1 MQVETTCVNIF
12 KWSHHTCPTAT
23 KPDNLFS
30 VHTSQR
36 KKFQLDEGWRS
47 GPGLGVSSGPAAW
60 VVVKF
65 RASGCCSHWEKT
77 RVGLDVRGRLSQ
89 LHLCIRFYS
98 KSSHWKSFGTVTSI
112 FPLTN
117 MIDLLEHRAC
127 LIITEIHFLGCFF
140 CLFFSRSILQMSSY
154 RPPHF
159 SLRP

>member
-98 KSSHWKSFGTVTSI
+98 KSSHWKSFGIVTSI

-117 MIDLLEHRAC
+117 MILWILFINISNSPLKHSLHAGI
-127 LIITEIHFLGCFF
+127 LFLQLN
-140 CLFFSRSILQMSSY
+140 LFTTIRNVVL
-154 RPPHF
+154 
-159 SLRP
+159 